1 MGHDTM
7 DTTLAE
13 GYSVRPVRPEDAHEI
28 VALMAACDLAET
40 GQVDAQSEEDLLSG
54 WGPLDMERGSWLV
67 RSPEGELVAYANVHP
82 HRGGRIDG
90 DVYLLPAHRGNGIGT
105 WLTRQIEARAQELAD
120 TMLAGTRVALYSGIN
135 GPNEAAKELLANE
148 GYVPVRHFW
157 RMQIALDEPPPA
169 PVWPAG
175 MSVRACVPGQ
185 DERIIFDALEEAFQ
199 DHWNHAERDYEEWA
213 AMNVRTPSFDPGL
226 WFLALDGDEPAG
238 AVRAK
243 VQPDGG
249 WINTLG
255 VRRPWR
261 KRGLGMMLLR
271 QAFGA
276 LYEKGA
282 RQVALGVDAQ
292 NPTGATR
299 LYEAAGMRVA
309 MRFVVYQK
317 VLREGPEVATDP
329 EEGQTEA
336 AAEQAMA

>member
-1 MGHDTM
+1 MNIA
-7 DTTLAE
+7 LPE
-13 GYSVRPVRPEDAHEI
+13 GYNVRSVRREDAREV

-40 GQVDAQSEEDLLSG
+40 GQVDTQSEDDLVAW

-67 RSPEGELVAYANVHP
+67 RSPDGALVAYTHVHP

-90 DVYLLPAHRGNGIGT
+90 DVYLLPAHRGRGIGT
-105 WLTRQIEARAQELAD
+105 WLTRQIEARARELAD
-120 TMLAGTRVALYSGIN
+120 TMPAGTRVVLYSGIN

-148 GYVPVRHFW
+148 GYEPVRHFW
-157 RMQIALDEPPPA
+157 RMQIALGEPPTA
-169 PVWPAG
+169 PVWPEG
-175 MSVRACVPGQ
+175 ISVRACVPGQ
-185 DERIIFDALEEAFQ
+185 DERVFFDTLEEAFQ

-213 AMNVRTPSFDPGL
+213 ALNVRGPGFDPAL

-243 VQPDGG
+243 MQPDGG

-261 KRGLGMMLLR
+261 KHGLGMALLLK
-271 QAFGA
+271 AFRA
-276 LYEKGA
+276 LYAKGA

-299 LYEAAGMRVA
+299 LYESAGMHVA
-309 MRFVVYQK
+309 MRFIVYEK
-317 VLREGPEVATDP
+317 VLREGETSKPA
-329 EEGQTEA
+329 TEA
-336 AAEQAMA
+336 AAQAPA

>member
-1 MGHDTM
+1 M
-7 DTTLAE
+7 TLPQ
-13 GYSVRPVRPEDAHEI
+13 GYSVRPVRPEDAREI

-54 WGPLDMERGSWLV
+54 WQALDMERGSWLV
-67 RSPEGELVAYANVHP
+67 HSPEGELVAYANVHP

-90 DVYLLPAHRGNGIGT
+90 DVYLLPAHYRRGIGT
-105 WLTRQIEARAQELAD
+105 WLTRQIEARTRELAD
-120 TMLAGTRVALYSGIN
+120 EMPAGTRIVLYSGIN

-148 GYVPVRHFW
+148 GYAPVRHFW
-157 RMQIALDEPPPA
+157 RMQIKLNEPPT

-175 MSVRACVPGQ
+175 ISVRACVLGQ
-185 DERIIFDALEEAFQ
+185 DERVIFDALEEAFQ

-213 AMNVRTPSFDPGL
+213 AMNMRTPSFDPGL

-243 VQPDGG
+243 LHPDGG
-249 WINTLG
+249 WINMLG

-261 KRGLGMMLLR
+261 KRGLGLALLL

-276 LYEKGA
+276 LYERGA

-292 NPTGATR
+292 SPTGATR
-299 LYEAAGMRVA
+299 LYEAAGMHVA
-309 MRFVVYQK
+309 MRFVVYEK
-317 VLREGPEVATDP
+317 VLREGAEASVERAT
-329 EEGQTEA
+329 
-336 AAEQAMA
+336 AEQATA